1 MNIYKTN
8 KVNNIYNKIKELTQN
23 DNIFK
28 KETLIIVKNNLLKEE
43 IKKTIANLNG
53 ISYNLNIKKN
63 AIKNI
68 YEISLKDANI
78 KKYIEKNTFSFYRE
92 TEKFILYNILKTE
105 KLQYLKDFKSTK
117 NRYFFASKI
126 IDLFQ
131 NYYSKFSKLIETW
144 EEDGFLF
151 QEENSKPYENVQ
163 KELFKKLFEK
173 QKNILNLH
181 KKIIQKKPRKNI
193 EIEIKKIIFIGN
205 NREIEKKILNSL
217 EKIFDFE
224 VHVLIFEDLFNYKSS
239 LVKELLLTTSKIVP
253 IKYQALEKVD
263 IELFKDK
270 NFLTSIKNNIIAKTP
285 ISKLDD
291 SFKIIEAKNPK
302 REVEI
307 LVNQILHSIQKNNL
321 KLSEIAITCL
331 QETFNEYLPHI
342 EECLNKYEIEYSVL
356 CYNNLSRGES
366 IIALKR
372 LMDLFISKTET
383 ISNFSRKEIFN
394 LLSNNKVM
402 KKFNISTSELNYLI
416 EFSDAMNISFG
427 ANSTHKQ
434 NLQYDQN
441 FLNSWEDGFN
451 RFLMSE
457 IFDEKYEEEGEKES
471 IKFQDQ
477 ESIIKLITIVKSLYE
492 DINFFKNKTYKVHEW
507 AEIIEIFIQKYI
519 DLEELN
525 TTDEYLQNK
534 IKSFKNFPKDSNDN
548 LCKNYLKEINEIK
561 IEFYLFKI
569 MLEESLEK
577 EKYGVMYKK
586 NGILIANYKE
596 IEYLQKK
603 EIHFLGF
610 QKFNSKINYDN
621 MNLLNEYYEHDNIE
635 KEAIE
640 TFFNLIFA
648 TSEKFYLYYSF
659 QDNLNSEIN
668 ISKTINKILKHI
680 QKYEKNFQIEKHP
693 NKNHDIAYFQD
704 IKENYLINY
713 DLEAF
718 NIAKILQNSKPIG
731 FKQNKIQLESP
742 IKINLF
748 ELKNAL
754 SNPYKHFYE
763 KTLNV
768 KIQDIRLENEIK
780 EKQEEQIFNVVEIV
794 YKLIKNSTL
803 LHEYIM
809 MGKEYYANKAIEII
823 KNYIEHEI
831 QQGNIPFNIDQK
843 TTVNDILRK
852 INTLKF
858 NAIEN
863 LKKLSI
869 MTKAKIKFCQTI
881 KVNFQKKNIEFE
893 LQKDIENVYKIEND
907 YFYLNFVKKDYCSIP
922 DNIKNEIDLYITG
935 LLIKKEMQNFN
946 SLTEIRINLENL
958 SAKTTT
964 CYHHEEIII
973 EDIENILMQFAYI
986 SSYPTPIYQSSI
998 IKTLIKTNQ
1007 NNFSNCFNN
1016 FLKMQIKNPSK
1027 AYFTSKAHEKFL
1039 KTSEITL
1046 CDYYNRFKDTHDFK
1060 LDKNLLILIEKFY
1073 TKFART
1079 KN

>member
-1 MNIYKTN
+1 MYIYKTN
-8 KVNNIYNKIKELTQN
+8 KVNKIYNKIKELTQK

-28 KETLIIVKNNLLKEE
+28 KETLIIVKNDLLREE
-43 IKKTIANLNG
+43 IKKTIAKLNG

-63 AIKNI
+63 AAKSI
-68 YEISLKDANI
+68 YEISFKNPNI
-78 KKYIEKNTFSFYRE
+78 KKYIEENTFSFYLE

-105 KLQYLKDFKSTK
+105 KLKYIKDFKSTK

-126 IDLFQ
+126 IDLFHH
-131 NYYSKFSKLIETW
+131 YYSKFSKLIETW
-144 EEDGFLF
+144 EDNGFLF
-151 QEENSKPYENVQ
+151 QEENLKPYENMQ

-181 KKIIQKKPRKNI
+181 KKIIQEKPTKKI

-224 VHVLIFEDLFNYKSS
+224 VHVLIFEDLLNYEST
-239 LVKELLLTTSKIVP
+239 LVKELLLTKTKINP

-263 IELFKDK
+263 IELFKGE

-285 ISKLDD
+285 ISTLDD
-291 SFKIIEAKNPK
+291 SFKIIEAKNQK

-307 LVNQILHSIQKNNL
+307 LTNQIVHSMQKNNL
-321 KLSEIAITCL
+321 KLSDIAITCL
-331 QETFNEYLPHI
+331 QEKFNEYLPYI

-372 LMDLFISKTET
+372 LMDLFVSKNGT
-383 ISNFSRKEIFN
+383 ISNFSRKEVFD

-427 ANSTHKQ
+427 ANKTHKE
-434 NLQYDQN
+434 NLNYDQN

-457 IFDEKYEEEGEKES
+457 IFDEKYEEETQKES
-471 IKFQDQ
+471 TRFQDQ
-477 ESIIKLITIVKSLYE
+477 ESIMKLITIVKSLYE
-492 DINFFKNKTYKVHEW
+492 DINYFKNKAYKVYEW

-519 DLEELN
+519 DLEDFN

-534 IKSFKNFPKDSNDN
+534 IKSFKNFPKDLNDN
-548 LCKNYLKEINEIK
+548 LYKNYLKEINEIK

-621 MNLLNEYYEHDNIE
+621 MNLLNEYYEHENTE
-635 KEAIE
+635 KEEITAL
-640 TFFNLIFA
+640 FNLLFA
-648 TSEKFYLYYSF
+648 TSEKFYLYCSF
-659 QDNLNSEIN
+659 QDNLSPEIN
-668 ISKTINKILKHI
+668 TSKTINKILEHI

-693 NKNHDIAYFQD
+693 NENHDPVYFKD
-704 IKENYLINY
+704 AKENYLINY
-713 DLEAF
+713 DPEAY

-731 FKQNKIQLESP
+731 FKQNKIKLESP
-742 IKINLF
+742 IKLNLY

-780 EKQEEQIFNVVEIV
+780 EKQEEQIFSVIEII
-794 YKLIKNSTL
+794 YRLIKNSTL

-809 MGKEYYANKAIEII
+809 GKKDDARKAIEII
-823 KNYIEHEI
+823 KNHIRYEI
-831 QQGNIPFNIDQK
+831 QQGSIPFNIDQK
-843 TTVNDILRK
+843 TTVNEILKK
-852 INTLKF
+852 INKLKY
-858 NAIEN
+858 NAAES
-863 LKKLSI
+863 LKKLSA
-869 MTKAKIKFCQTI
+869 MTKSKIKFCKKI
-881 KVNFQKKNIEFE
+881 KLNFQNKNIEFE
-893 LQKDIENVYKIEND
+893 LKKDIENVYKVEND

-922 DNIKNEIDLYITG
+922 DKIKNEIDLYITG
-935 LLIKKEMQNFN
+935 LLIKKEIQNFN
-946 SLTEIRINLENL
+946 SLTEVKIDLESL
-958 SAKTTT
+958 TAKTTI
-964 CYHHEEIII
+964 CYHHKEIII
-973 EDIENILMQFAYI
+973 DDIENMLMQFAYI
-986 SSYPTPIYQSSI
+986 SSYPTPIYQSLI
-998 IKTLIKTNQ
+998 IKILTKINQ
-1007 NNFSNCFNN
+1007 NNFSNCFKN
-1016 FLKMQIKNPSK
+1016 LIKMQIKNPSK
-1027 AYFTSKAHEKFL
+1027 AYFTSKAHERFL

-1073 TKFART
+1073 IKFVRT

>member
-8 KVNNIYNKIKELTQN
+8 KVNKIYNKIKELTQN
-23 DNIFK
+23 DSIFK
-28 KETLIIVKNNLLKEE
+28 KETLIIVKNDLLIEE
-43 IKKTIANLNG
+43 IKKTMAKLNG

-63 AIKNI
+63 AVKSI
-68 YEISLKDANI
+68 YEISLKNPNI
-78 KKYIEKNTFSFYRE
+78 KKYIEKNTFSFYLE
-92 TEKFILYNILKTE
+92 TEKFILYHILKTE
-105 KLQYLKDFKSTK
+105 KLKYIKDFKSTR

-126 IDLFQ
+126 IDLFHH
-131 NYYSKFSKLIETW
+131 YYSKFSKLIETW
-144 EEDGFLF
+144 EDNGFLF
-151 QEENSKPYENVQ
+151 QEENLKPYENMQ
-163 KELFKKLFEK
+163 KELFQKLFEK
-173 QKNILNLH
+173 QKNILNLN
-181 KKIIQKKPRKNI
+181 KKIILEKPTKNI

-224 VHVLIFEDLFNYKSS
+224 VHVLIFEDLLNYKST
-239 LVKELLLTTSKIVP
+239 LVEELLLTKEKINP
-253 IKYQALEKVD
+253 IEYRALEKVD
-263 IELFKDK
+263 IELFKSK
-270 NFLTSIKNNIIAKTP
+270 NFLTSIKNNIIARTP
-285 ISKLDD
+285 LSKLDD
-291 SFKIIEAKNPK
+291 SFKIIEAKNQK

-307 LVNQILHSIQKNNL
+307 LANQIVHSIQKNNL

-331 QETFNEYLPHI
+331 QEKFNEYLPHI

-356 CYNNLSRGES
+356 CHNNLSKGES

-372 LMDLFISKTET
+372 LMDLFISKNET
-383 ISNFSRKEIFN
+383 ISNFSRKEVFN

-402 KKFNISTSELNYLI
+402 KKFNISASELNYLI

-427 ANSTHKQ
+427 ANNIHKE
-434 NLQYDQN
+434 NLKYDKN

-457 IFDEKYEEEGEKES
+457 IFDEKYEEEFQKETVR
-471 IKFQDQ
+471 FQDQ

-492 DINFFKNKTYKVHEW
+492 DINYFKNKTYKVYEW
-507 AEIIEIFIQKYI
+507 AKIIDIFIQKYI
-519 DLEELN
+519 DLEEFN

-534 IKSFKNFPKDSNDN
+534 IKSFKNFPKDFNDN

-610 QKFNSKINYDN
+610 QKFNSKIDYDN
-621 MNLLNEYYEHDNIE
+621 MNLLNEYYEYENTE
-635 KEAIE
+635 KEAI
-640 TFFNLIFA
+640 TALFNLIFA
-648 TSEKFYLYYSF
+648 TSEKFYIYYSF
-659 QDNLNSEIN
+659 QDNLNPEIN
-668 ISKTINKILKHI
+668 MSKTISKILDHI

-693 NKNHDIAYFQD
+693 NENHDLAYFKD
-704 IKENYLINY
+704 AKENYLINY

-718 NIAKILQNSKPIG
+718 NIAKIIQNSQPIK
-731 FKQNKIQLESP
+731 FKQNKIQLKSP
-742 IKINLF
+742 IKLNLY

-780 EKQEEQIFNVVEIV
+780 EKQEEQIFNIIEII
-794 YKLIKNSTL
+794 YKLIKNSTP

-809 MGKEYYANKAIEII
+809 GKKDDANKAIEII
-823 KNYIEHEI
+823 KNHIKYEI
-831 QQGNIPFNIDQK
+831 QQGNIPFNINQK
-843 TTVNDILRK
+843 TTVDDVFKK
-852 INTLKF
+852 INKLKF

-863 LKKLSI
+863 LKKLSV
-869 MTKAKIKFCQTI
+869 MTETNIKFCQKI
-881 KVNFQKKNIEFE
+881 KLNFQKKNIEFE
-893 LQKDIENVYKIEND
+893 LKKDIENVYKIEND

-922 DNIKNEIDLYITG
+922 DKIKDEIDLYITG
-935 LLIKKEMQNFN
+935 LLVKKEIQNFN
-946 SLTEIRINLENL
+946 SLTEVKIDLENL
-958 SAKTTT
+958 SAKTTIS
-964 CYHHEEIII
+964 YHHKEIII
-973 EDIENILMQFAYI
+973 DDIENMLMQFAYI
-986 SSYPTPIYQSSI
+986 SSYPTPIYQSLI
-998 IKTLIKTNQ
+998 IKALTKTNQ
-1007 NNFSNCFNN
+1007 NNFSNCFKN
-1016 FLKMQIKNPSK
+1016 FIKMEIENPSK
-1027 AYFTSKAHEKFL
+1027 AYFTSKAHERFL
-1039 KTSEITL
+1039 KISEITL

-1060 LDKNLLILIEKFY
+1060 LDENLLILIEKFY
-1073 TKFART
+1073 IKFVRT

>member
-8 KVNNIYNKIKELTQN
+8 NVNKIYNKIKDLTQN

-28 KETLIIVKNNLLKEE
+28 KETLIIVKNDLLREE
-43 IKKTIANLNG
+43 IKKTIAKLNE

-63 AIKNI
+63 ALKSI
-68 YEISLKDANI
+68 YEISLKNPNI
-78 KKYIEKNTFSFYRE
+78 KRYIEKNSFSFYLE

-105 KLQYLKDFKSTK
+105 KLKYIKDFKSIK

-126 IDLFQ
+126 IDLFHH
-131 NYYSKFSKLIETW
+131 YYSKFSKLIETW
-144 EEDGFLF
+144 QEDKFLF
-151 QEENSKPYENVQ
+151 QEENLKPYENMQ

-181 KKIIQKKPRKNI
+181 KKIIEEKPIKNI

-224 VHVLIFEDLFNYKSS
+224 VHVLIFEDLLNYKST
-239 LVKELLLTTSKIVP
+239 LVEELLLTKTKINST
-253 IKYQALEKVD
+253 KYQALEKVD
-263 IELFKDK
+263 IQLFKGE

-285 ISKLDD
+285 ISKLDG
-291 SFKIIEAKNPK
+291 SFKIIEAKNQK

-307 LVNQILHSIQKNNL
+307 LVNHIVHSMQKNNL
-321 KLSEIAITCL
+321 KLSEIAITSL
-331 QETFNEYLPHI
+331 QEKFNEYLPYI
-342 EECLNKYEIEYSVL
+342 EECLNKYKIEYSVL

-372 LMDLFISKTET
+372 LMDLFISKNET

-402 KKFNISTSELNYLI
+402 KKFNISISELNYLI

-427 ANSTHKQ
+427 ANNTHKK
-434 NLQYDQN
+434 NLNYDQN
-441 FLNSWEDGFN
+441 FLNSWEDGFD

-457 IFDEKYEEEGEKES
+457 IFDEKYEEEIKKES
-471 IKFQDQ
+471 IRFQDQ

-492 DINFFKNKTYKVHEW
+492 DINYFKNKTYKVHEW
-507 AEIIEIFIQKYI
+507 AKIIEIFIQKYI
-519 DLEELN
+519 DLEEFN
-525 TTDEYLQNK
+525 ATDEYLKNK
-534 IKSFKNFPKDSNDN
+534 IKSFKNFPKDLGDN
-548 LCKNYLKEINEIK
+548 LYKNYLKEINEIK

-569 MLEESLEK
+569 IFEESLEK

-610 QKFNSKINYDN
+610 QEFNSKINYDN
-621 MNLLNEYYEHDNIE
+621 MNLLDEYYEHDNTE

-640 TFFNLIFA
+640 TLFNLIFA

-659 QDNLNSEIN
+659 QDNPTPEIN
-668 ISKTINKILKHI
+668 ISKTISKILDHI

-693 NKNHDIAYFQD
+693 NENHDLAYFKD
-704 IKENYLINY
+704 VKENYLINY

-718 NIAKILQNSKPIG
+718 NIAKILQNSETIK

-742 IKINLF
+742 IKLNLY

-780 EKQEEQIFNVVEIV
+780 EKQEEQIFSANEII
-794 YKLIKNSTL
+794 YRLIKNSTL
-803 LHEYIM
+803 LNEYIM
-809 MGKEYYANKAIEII
+809 GKKDDASQAIKII
-823 KNYIEHEI
+823 KDYIKYEI
-831 QQGNIPFNIDQK
+831 QQGSIPFNIDQK
-843 TTVNDILRK
+843 TIVNDIFKK
-852 INTLKF
+852 INILKY
-858 NAIEN
+858 NAAKN
-863 LKKLSI
+863 LKGLSI
-869 MTKAKIKFCQTI
+869 MKKTEIKFCQTI
-881 KVNFQKKNIEFE
+881 KLNFQKKNIKFE
-893 LQKDIENVYKIEND
+893 LKKDIENVYKIEND

-922 DNIKNEIDLYITG
+922 DKIKNEIDLYITG
-935 LLIKKEMQNFN
+935 LLIKKEIQNFN
-946 SLTEIRINLENL
+946 SLTEVKIDLESL
-958 SAKTTT
+958 SAKTTIW
-964 CYHHEEIII
+964 YNHKEIII
-973 EDIENILMQFAYI
+973 DDIENMLMQFAYI
-986 SSYPTPIYQSSI
+986 SSYPTPIYQSLV
-998 IKTLIKTNQ
+998 IKILTKTNQ
-1007 NNFSNCFNN
+1007 NNFSNYFKN
-1016 FLKMQIKNPSK
+1016 FIKMQIKNPSK
-1027 AYFTSKAHEKFL
+1027 AYFTSKAHERFL

-1073 TKFART
+1073 IKFAKAR
-1079 KN
+1079 N

>member
-1 MNIYKTN
+1 
-8 KVNNIYNKIKELTQN
+8 
-23 DNIFK
+23 
-28 KETLIIVKNNLLKEE
+28 
-43 IKKTIANLNG
+43 
-53 ISYNLNIKKN
+53 
-63 AIKNI
+63 
-68 YEISLKDANI
+68 
-78 KKYIEKNTFSFYRE
+78 
-92 TEKFILYNILKTE
+92 
-105 KLQYLKDFKSTK
+105 
-117 NRYFFASKI
+117 
-126 IDLFQ
+126 
-131 NYYSKFSKLIETW
+131 
-144 EEDGFLF
+144 
-151 QEENSKPYENVQ
+151 
-163 KELFKKLFEK
+163 
-173 QKNILNLH
+173 
-181 KKIIQKKPRKNI
+181 
-193 EIEIKKIIFIGN
+193 KKIIFIGN

-224 VHVLIFEDLFNYKSS
+224 VHVLIFEDLLNYEST
-239 LVKELLLTTSKIVP
+239 LVKELLLTKTKINP

-263 IELFKDK
+263 IELFKGE

-285 ISKLDD
+285 ISTLDD
-291 SFKIIEAKNPK
+291 SFKIIEAKNQK

-307 LVNQILHSIQKNNL
+307 LTNQIVHSMQKNNL
-321 KLSEIAITCL
+321 KLSDIAITCL
-331 QETFNEYLPHI
+331 QEKFNEYLPYI

-372 LMDLFISKTET
+372 LMDLFVSKNGT
-383 ISNFSRKEIFN
+383 ISNFSRKEVFD

-416 EFSDAMNISFG
+416 EFSDTMNISFG
-427 ANSTHKQ
+427 ANKTHKE
-434 NLQYDQN
+434 NLNYDQN

-457 IFDEKYEEEGEKES
+457 IFDEKYEEETQKES
-471 IKFQDQ
+471 TRFQDQ
-477 ESIIKLITIVKSLYE
+477 ESIMKLITIVKSLYE
-492 DINFFKNKTYKVHEW
+492 DINYFKNKAYKVYEW

-519 DLEELN
+519 DLEDFN

-534 IKSFKNFPKDSNDN
+534 IKSFKNFPKDLNDN
-548 LCKNYLKEINEIK
+548 LYKNYLKEINEIK

-621 MNLLNEYYEHDNIE
+621 MNLLNEYYEHENTE
-635 KEAIE
+635 KEEITAL
-640 TFFNLIFA
+640 FNLIFA
-648 TSEKFYLYYSF
+648 TSEKFYLYCSF
-659 QDNLNSEIN
+659 QDNLSPEIN
-668 ISKTINKILKHI
+668 TSKTINKILEHI

-693 NKNHDIAYFQD
+693 NENHDPVYFKD
-704 IKENYLINY
+704 AKENYLINY
-713 DLEAF
+713 DPEAY

-731 FKQNKIQLESP
+731 FKQNKIKLESP
-742 IKINLF
+742 IKLNLY

-780 EKQEEQIFNVVEIV
+780 EKQEEQIFSVIEII
-794 YKLIKNSTL
+794 YRLIKNSTL

-809 MGKEYYANKAIEII
+809 GKKDDARKAIEII
-823 KNYIEHEI
+823 KNHIRYEI
-831 QQGNIPFNIDQK
+831 QQGSIPFNIDQK
-843 TTVNDILRK
+843 TTVNEILKK
-852 INTLKF
+852 INKLKY
-858 NAIEN
+858 NAAKS
-863 LKKLSI
+863 LKKLSA
-869 MTKAKIKFCQTI
+869 MTKSKIKFCKKI
-881 KVNFQKKNIEFE
+881 KLNFQNKNIEFE
-893 LQKDIENVYKIEND
+893 LKKDIENVYKVEND

-922 DNIKNEIDLYITG
+922 DKIKNEIDLYITG
-935 LLIKKEMQNFN
+935 LLIKKEIQNFN
-946 SLTEIRINLENL
+946 SLTEVKIDLESL
-958 SAKTTT
+958 TAKTTI
-964 CYHHEEIII
+964 CYHHKEIII
-973 EDIENILMQFAYI
+973 DDIENMLMQFAYI
-986 SSYPTPIYQSSI
+986 SSYPTPIYQSLI
-998 IKTLIKTNQ
+998 IKILTKINQ
-1007 NNFSNCFNN
+1007 NNFSNCFKN
-1016 FLKMQIKNPSK
+1016 LIKMQIKNPSK
-1027 AYFTSKAHEKFL
+1027 AYFTSKAHERFL

-1073 TKFART
+1073 IKFVRT